1 MKTRYSNDPL
11 SKVEA
16 KAIAIEGLSIRRVF
30 THDIIHTL
38 MAPINEQAVF
48 PVEELDFSE
57 YANNYG
63 NYYQIIGPE
72 PYNQVIATNLKAS
85 EVYISLR
92 HYLYHEINSQ
102 HAIRQAIEEIAS
114 QKED

>member
-1 MKTRYSNDPL
+1 MP
-11 SKVEA
+11 
-16 KAIAIEGLSIRRVF
+16 IAMEI
-30 THDIIHTL
+30 T
-38 MAPINEQAVF
+38 
-48 PVEELDFSE
+48 
-57 YANNYG
+57 
-63 NYYQIIGPE
+63 E

-114 QKED
+114 QEED